1 MTDVL
6 DVPVAG
12 GSLRVQSWP
21 GAGPPVLAV
30 HGITSSSM
38 SWPLLAQELDQP
50 LFAPDLRG
58 RGRSNRLPGPYGM
71 GVHADDCAAVIRAV
85 CDEPVVVV
93 GHSMG
98 AFVAAVL
105 AARAPELV
113 RAVVLVDGGLP
124 FPAVDE
130 QAVLAGLE
138 PIKQR
143 LLASY
148 TREEYR
154 NWFRHHPA
162 FASDWTPEV
171 EAYADYDLPDDPGR
185 PSADPDVVEADQVDM
200 VVGTTFAEAAEQQPR
215 PRAFLHAP
223 RGFADDPPGLYPQAT
238 VDGFAERWPDL
249 DVRRVDDV
257 NHYTIVLS
265 RRGASAVAG
274 AVRDLSAGTTSE
286 EPPHDRRNR

>member
-1 MTDVL
+1 MTDV

-12 GSLRVQSWP
+12 GSLRVQAWP
-21 GAGPPVLAV
+21 GAGTPVLAV

-38 SWPLLAQELDQP
+38 SWPLLAQGLDGP
-50 LFAPDLRG
+50 LLAPDLRG

-71 GVHADDCAAVIRAV
+71 GTHADDCAAVVRALS
-85 CDEPVVVV
+85 DEPVVVV

-98 AFVAAVL
+98 GFVATVL
-105 AARAPELV
+105 AARHPDLV
-113 RAVVLVDGGLP
+113 RALVLVDGGLP
-124 FPAVDE
+124 FPAADE
-130 QAVLAGLE
+130 EATLAGLQ

-148 TREEYR
+148 TREGYR
-154 NWFRHHPA
+154 DWFRHHPA
-162 FASDWTPEV
+162 FARDWTPEV

-200 VVGTTFAEAAEQQPR
+200 VEGAAFAGAVEQQSHPR
-215 PRAFLHAP
+215 VFLHAP

-238 VDGFAERWPDL
+238 VDAYAMRWPDL

-265 RRGASAVAG
+265 RRGASAIAD
-274 AVRDLSAGTTSE
+274 AVRALSTA
-286 EPPHDRRNR
+286 

>member
-1 MTDVL
+1 MSDVL

-38 SWPLLAQELDQP
+38 SWPLLAQELERP
-50 LFAPDLRG
+50 LVAPDLRG

-71 GVHADDCAAVIRAV
+71 GTHADDCAAVIRAV
-85 CDEPVVVV
+85 SDQPVTVV

-98 AFVAAVL
+98 GFVAAVL
-105 AARAPELV
+105 AARHPELV
-113 RAVVLVDGGLP
+113 QSLVLIDGGLP
-124 FPAVDE
+124 FPPADE
-130 QAVLAGLE
+130 RATLAGLQ

-143 LLASY
+143 LLSSY

-154 NWFRHHPA
+154 DWFRHHPA
-162 FASDWTPEV
+162 FARDWTPEV
-171 EAYADYDLPDDPGR
+171 EAYADYDLPEDPGR
-185 PSADPDVVEADQVDM
+185 PSADPDVVEADQLDM
-200 VVGTTFAEAAEQQPR
+200 LGSTAYADALEHQQH
-215 PRAFLHAP
+215 PRAFLHAT
-223 RGFADDPPGLYPQAT
+223 RGFADDPPGLYPQPT
-238 VDGFAERWPDL
+238 VDAYAAHWPDL

-265 RRGASAVAG
+265 RRGASAIG
-274 AVRDLSAGTTSE
+274 SAVHDLSGRDVL
-286 EPPHDRRNR
+286 P